1 MDANGNL
8 SIPERRALRK
18 GDLVVYQTEGTAH
31 RGEQRGRVN
40 YVGGSGI
47 VWIGT
52 TGSRYALAC
61 DYVRRADWAPGA
73 QQPAE
78 ATPEP
83 ARRARA
89 PKPTQGT
96 PKAPDA
102 PAGQEMASGDVVD
115 PETGMVYA
123 PGVAVEAMQAR
134 IASLTAELDQ
144 ARRELRCLAVL
155 ARDMIRRVKEVCGE

>member
-1 MDANGNL
+1 MDPNGNL

-40 YVGGSGI
+40 RVGESGI

-78 ATPEP
+78 AAPEP
-83 ARRARA
+83 ARRAEA
-89 PKPTQGT
+89 GGT
-96 PKAPDA
+96 GKDTPETPDA
-102 PAGQEMASGDVVD
+102 PEGQETAS
-115 PETGMVYA
+115 
-123 PGVAVEAMQAR
+123 VEALRAQVAALTVER
-134 IASLTAELDQ
+134 DIAMDHWRTVKQ
-144 ARRELRCLAVL
+144 TIREISERL
-155 ARDMIRRVKEVCGE
+155 MEVSRE